1 MLRRWL
7 VLPFLALIPV
17 TIGCENHGPARLEY
31 QMGERAPNG
40 PLTYNVIESRSVS
53 QLGDL
58 VKLRVPQQRFLVIS
72 ISITNGGGHEISVP
86 LLSVEG
92 ANGQL
97 YRESE
102 NGEGVGNWLG
112 ILRSLAPAQTAQG
125 NVLFDAPLGSYRLRL
140 PDGAETG
147 SEKYIWVQIPL
158 RVDSDA
164 PVEAPIPGKQ

>member
-1 MLRRWL
+1 MLRRL
-7 VLPFLALIPV
+7 LIFLIFAGISV
-17 TIGCENHGPARLEY
+17 NFGCGNRDPIRLEY
-31 QMGERAPNG
+31 QMGERAANG
-40 PLTYNVIESRSVS
+40 PLTYNVIESR
-53 QLGDL
+53 
-58 VKLRVPQQRFLVIS
+58 
-72 ISITNGGGHEISVP
+72 SITNGGGHEISVP

-102 NGEGVGNWLG
+102 NGEGVSNWLG

-125 NVLFDAPLGSYRLRL
+125 NILFDAPLGSYRLRL

-147 SEKYIWVQIPL
+147 SEKYVWVQIPL

>member
-1 MLRRWL
+1 MLRRLL
-7 VLPFLALIPV
+7 VFLIFAGISV
-17 TIGCENHGPARLEY
+17 NFGCGNREPIRLEY
-31 QMGERAPNG
+31 QMGERATNG

-58 VKLRVPQQRFLVIS
+58 LRLRVPQQRFLLIS
-72 ISITNGGGHEISVP
+72 ISITNGGGQEVSVP

-92 ANGQL
+92 ANGQM
-97 YRESE
+97 YRESD
-102 NGEGVGNWLG
+102 NGESVSNWLG
-112 ILRSLAPAQTAQG
+112 LLRSLAPAQTTQG
-125 NVLFDAPLGSYRLRL
+125 NVLFDVPLGSYRLRL

>member
-1 MLRRWL
+1 MSRCLL
-7 VLPFLALIPV
+7 VFLIFAGISFNF
-17 TIGCENHGPARLEY
+17 GCGNREPIRLEY
-31 QMGERAPNG
+31 QMGERATNV

-58 VKLRVPQQRFLVIS
+58 LKLRLPQQRFLVIS
-72 ISITNGGGHEISVP
+72 ISITNGGGSEISVP

-92 ANGQL
+92 SNGQL
-97 YRESE
+97 HRESD
-102 NGEGVGNWLG
+102 NGEGVSNWLG
-112 ILRSLAPAQTAQG
+112 ILRNLGPAQTAQG
-125 NVLFDAPLGSYRLRL
+125 NLLFDVPLGSYRLRL
-140 PDGAETG
+140 PNGAETG

>member
-1 MLRRWL
+1 
-7 VLPFLALIPV
+7 
-17 TIGCENHGPARLEY
+17 
-31 QMGERAPNG
+31 MGERATNG

-58 VKLRVPQQRFLVIS
+58 LKLRVPQQRFLVIS
-72 ISITNGGGHEISVP
+72 ISITNGGGHEIGVP
-86 LLSVEG
+86 LLAVEG

-97 YRESE
+97 YRELE

-112 ILRSLAPAQTAQG
+112 ILRNLAPAQTVQG

-147 SEKYIWVQIPL
+147 AEKYIWVQIPL